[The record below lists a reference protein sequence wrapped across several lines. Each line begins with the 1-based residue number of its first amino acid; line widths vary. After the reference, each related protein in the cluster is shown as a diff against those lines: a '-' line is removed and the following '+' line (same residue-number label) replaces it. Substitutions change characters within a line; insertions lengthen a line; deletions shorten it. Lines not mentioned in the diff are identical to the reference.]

1 MYTMSYND
9 QIWATPANEKTV
21 FNNFSASKLTER
33 ASGSLHVEYTNV
45 FGKRQI
51 IPCKNRTQLKK
62 ASEFL
67 SMFKKEENRVKMIC
81 AQYNVKSG
89 KFQKLSQLK
98 KDLSALGFGTAG
110 IKLLTILK

>member
-9 QIWATPANEKTV
+9 AIWSTPANEKTV

-33 ASGSLHVEYTNV
+33 ASGSLHVEYTDV

-81 AQYNVKSG
+81 AQYNVKRG
-89 KFQKLSQLK
+89 KFQNISQLK
-98 KDLSALGFGTAG
+98 KELASLGFGSTG
-110 IKLLTILK
+110 IKLLTVLK